1 MMKEIKELFKITG
14 FSDIIN
20 KLYAKNKLSDKEAE
34 YILGCAILLLDK
46 YNQND
51 NRELFELAYNIV
63 LRYSINSGD
72 YNPLYYASCNYGFYP
87 TVRFINS
94 KNLLNKIN
102 ISDAIN
108 DYKLEKYRN
117 ETYIE
122 TFEQYKARE
131 EIVNSE
137 KKNISFIAPTS
148 SGKSSIIIQHLK
160 RHTDLKKALIIVPT
174 KSLITQTYIELR
186 KSIRDRKIINHDS
199 MYKNEDIFVGVVT
212 QERAARMLE
221 NSNVSIDVIYVDEAH
236 NIFSNDPRN
245 ILLSRVIKLCKV
257 RNQNLQTIYL
267 SPFVTDSQNLL
278 QDNESIIDEQR
289 ICFNIKEPDIYEF
302 RKDGAVVSYDRFS
315 NRFYDIGEC
324 ADWCKYIKEN
334 AKKKNFFFVN
344 SPKKIEELAKELY
357 QNTDK
362 ITDISKITELQN
374 VIRKSVHPDFRIIKY
389 LEHGIV
395 YLHAQ
400 MPDQIKEY
408 LEYQFKI
415 NDSIKYM
422 IANSV
427 ILEGINLP
435 IDTLFIFDVW
445 NMNNSKLLN
454 LFGRVNRLNNVFDIE
469 NGNLNM
475 LLPEI
480 HFINSKFWRY
490 EMKNKIL
497 KLYCGQNDE
506 VLNPTLCNCSLEGL
520 SNNKREKEKKKN
532 EEILEQEKLYFTE
545 PKDDVDKLRRD
556 LIVSGMNQLIAVNR
570 NNVKIIMERLAK
582 IDSSRPLINIVS
594 DVFTHGVEVID
605 SAFSRLK
612 NDAAV
617 KYYTYFIK
625 ASKTENLTTL
635 LNSQLEFYKS
645 RKQERNYYMYVG
657 KTYGECIGPY
667 LEDAQRG
674 KVYIDLREKSQEELI
689 NLLIVKTKVEQDFIG
704 FQYNRAVDFLHDNHY
719 IDDEKYNIEIYGT
732 TDEIKIRLLNLGIPI
747 NLLNILSDN
756 EQIQNVYVNGYGNL
770 MGNRQLERFYN
781 EQDDY
786 TKYEMAKY
794 IYFE

>member
-1 MMKEIKELFKITG
+1 MIKEIKELFTVTK

-20 KLYAKNKLSDKEAE
+20 KLYSKDKLLDDEIE
-34 YILGCAILLLDK
+34 YILGCAIILLDN
-46 YNQND
+46 YNQSD
-51 NRELFELAYNIV
+51 NRELFELAYNII
-63 LRYSINSGD
+63 LRYSVNNGD
-72 YNPLYYASCNYGFYP
+72 YNPLYYVSCNYGFYP
-87 TVRFINS
+87 TVRFIN
-94 KNLLNKIN
+94 KKKLLNQ
-102 ISDAIN
+102 ISIN
-108 DYKLEKYRN
+108 DILIDLKLEKYKN
-117 ETYIE
+117 ESYIE
-122 TFEQYKARE
+122 TFEQYKTRE

-137 KKNISFIAPTS
+137 KRNISFIAPTS

-160 RHTDLKKALIIVPT
+160 KHSDLKKALIIVPT

-186 KSIRDRKIINHDS
+186 KSLNDRKIINHDS
-199 MYKNEDIFVGVVT
+199 MYRNEDFFVGVVT
-212 QERAARMLE
+212 QERAARLLE
-221 NSNVSIDVIYVDEAH
+221 NSSVSIDVIYVDEAH

-257 RNQNLQTIYL
+257 GNQNLQTIYL

-278 QDNESIIDEQR
+278 QDKESDIEEQR
-289 ICFNIKEPDIYEF
+289 ICFNIKEPNIYEF
-302 RKDGAVVSYDRFS
+302 RKDGTIVSYDRFS
-315 NRFYDIGEC
+315 NKFYDIGNC
-324 ADWCKYIKEN
+324 ADWYEYVKKH
-334 AKKKNFFFVN
+334 AQKKNFLFVN
-344 SPKKIEELAKELY
+344 SPKKIENLAKELY
-357 QNTDK
+357 QNTDL

-374 VIRKSVHPDFRIIKY
+374 VIRQSVHPDFRIIKY
-389 LEHGIV
+389 LEHGII

-415 NDSIKYM
+415 NDSIKYL

-435 IDTLFIFDVW
+435 IDTLFIFDLW

-469 NGNLNM
+469 NGNLDM

-480 HFINSKFWRY
+480 HFINSEFYRY
-490 EMKNKIL
+490 KMQNKIP
-497 KLYCGQNDE
+497 KIYFEQNDE
-506 VLNPTLCNCSLEGL
+506 VLNPTLCNCSLESL
-520 SNNKREKEKKKN
+520 SNKNREKEEKKN
-532 EEILEQEKLYFTE
+532 TEILEQEKLYFSE
-545 PKDDVDKLRRD
+545 PTDDVDKLRRD
-556 LIVSGMNQLIAVNR
+556 LIVSGMNQLVAVNR
-570 NNVKIIMERLAK
+570 DNVRIIMNKLAT

-594 DVFTHGVEVID
+594 DVFTRGVKVID
-605 SAFSRLK
+605 PAFSRLK

-625 ASKTENLTTL
+625 ASKTENLAAL
-635 LNSQLEFYKS
+635 LNSQFKFYKT
-645 RKQERNYYMYVG
+645 RERERNYYMYVG
-657 KTYGECIGPY
+657 KTYGESTGPY
-667 LEDAQRG
+667 IGDDQRG

-719 IDDEKYNIEIYGT
+719 IDDEKYNIEVYGT
-732 TDEIKIRLLNLGIPI
+732 TNEMKIRLLSLGIPI
-747 NLLNILSDN
+747 NLLNMLSDN
-756 EQIQNVYVNGYGNL
+756 EQIQNVYVNSYGNL
-770 MGNRQLERFYN
+770 MGNRQLERFYT

>member
-1 MMKEIKELFKITG
+1 MIKDIKQLFRITSFSDVIKKLYTKKILDEKEI
-14 FSDIIN
+14 
-20 KLYAKNKLSDKEAE
+20 E
-34 YILGCAILLLDK
+34 YILGCVILLLNK
-46 YNQND
+46 YNQSD

-72 YNPLYYASCNYGFYP
+72 YNPLYYVSCNYGFYP

-94 KNLLNKIN
+94 KDLLNKIT
-102 ISDAIN
+102 IN
-108 DYKLEKYRN
+108 DALIDFKLEKYKN
-117 ETYIE
+117 ESYIE
-122 TFEQYKARE
+122 TFEQYKTRR

-137 KKNISFIAPTS
+137 KGNISFIAPTS
-148 SGKSSIIIQHLK
+148 SGKSSIIVQHLK
-160 RHTDLKKALIIVPT
+160 RHLDLKKALIIVPT
-174 KSLITQTYIELR
+174 KSLITQTYMDLR
-186 KSIRDRKIINHDS
+186 KSIHDRKIINHDS

-236 NIFSNDPRN
+236 NIFCNDPRN
-245 ILLSRVIKLCKV
+245 ILLSRVIKLCKK

-267 SPFVTDSQNLL
+267 SPFVIDSQNLL
-278 QDNESIIDEQR
+278 PNNENNIDEQR

-315 NRFYDIGEC
+315 NNFYDIGNC
-324 ADWCKYIKEN
+324 ADWYEYVRTH
-334 AKKKNFFFVN
+334 AQKKNFFFVN
-344 SPKKIEELAKELY
+344 SPKKIENLAKELY
-357 QNTDK
+357 QNTDQ

-374 VIRKSVHPDFRIIKY
+374 VIRQSVHPDFRIIKY
-389 LEHGIV
+389 LEHGII

-408 LEYQFKI
+408 LEYQFKT

-435 IDTLFIFDVW
+435 IDTLFIFDLW

-469 NGNLNM
+469 NGNLDM
-475 LLPEI
+475 LLPKI
-480 HFINSKFWRY
+480 HFINSEFYRF
-490 EMKNKIL
+490 EMKNKIF
-497 KLYCGQNDE
+497 KLYSEQNDE
-506 VLNPTLCNCSLEGL
+506 VLNPTLRNCSLKGL
-520 SNNKREKEKKKN
+520 SNQKREKEEKKN
-532 EEILEQEKLYFTE
+532 AEILEQENLYFTE

-556 LIVSGMNQLIAVNR
+556 LIVSGMNQLVAVDR
-570 NNVKIIMERLAK
+570 SNVRIIMNRLAT

-594 DVFTHGVEVID
+594 DVFTREVEVID
-605 SAFSRLK
+605 PAFSRLK

-625 ASKTENLTTL
+625 ASKTENLAAL
-635 LNSQLEFYKS
+635 LNSQFKFYKT
-645 RKQERNYYMYVG
+645 RERERNYYMYVG
-657 KTYGECIGPY
+657 KTYGESTGPY
-667 LEDAQRG
+667 IGDDQRG

-719 IDDEKYNIEIYGT
+719 IDDEKYNIEVYGT
-732 TDEIKIRLLNLGIPI
+732 TNEMKIRLLSLGIPI
-747 NLLNILSDN
+747 NLLNMLSDN
-756 EQIQNVYVNGYGNL
+756 EQIQNVYVNSYGNL
-770 MGNRQLERFYN
+770 MGNRQLERFYT

-786 TKYEMAKY
+786 TKYEMTKY